1 MEIIHILSGK
11 CLNQKKKKGCKDME
25 EMSFMTFYNINY
37 DEGMKAV
44 IEMLPFCRG
53 HYNKTHHF

>member
-1 MEIIHILSGK
+1 
-11 CLNQKKKKGCKDME
+11 ME
-25 EMSFMTFYNINY
+25 EMSFMAFYNINY
-37 DEGMKAV
+37 DEVMKAV